1 MGAANHRL
9 CSVTTYPFAVFGGAW
24 EENAPPHLDQLPRKG
39 DTVVGNDVW
48 LGRESVVMPG
58 VHIGDGAIVA
68 AYSVVTKDVAPYTLV
83 GGNPARF
90 LKNQVRPQLTQLLL
104 EAKWWDWDPAAPGG
118 GPAHAVQP
126 PTWEQVKSL
135 AAGSRIWGSRNIS
148 KEESLIWNTAN

>member
-1 MGAANHRL
+1 M
-9 CSVTTYPFAVFGGAW
+9 
-24 EENAPPHLDQLPRKG
+24 
-39 DTVVGNDVW
+39 GNDVW
-48 LGRESVVMPG
+48 LGRESVVMPRG
-58 VHIGDGAIVA
+58 CASGTGAIVA

-90 LKNQVRPQLTQLLL
+90 LKNRFEPP
-104 EAKWWDWDPAAPGG
+104 ADPAPLGGKVVGLGPRRPGG

-126 PTWEQVKSL
+126 QPRTGESL

>member
-1 MGAANHRL
+1 MQRDHLPLRRVRRRL
-9 CSVTTYPFAVFGGAW
+9 

-58 VHIGDGAIVA
+58 VRIGDGAVVA

-90 LKNQVRPQLTQLLL
+90 LKNRFDPQLTQLLL
-104 EAKWWDWDPAAPGG
+104 EAKWWDWDPAAWRRPC
-118 GPAHAVQP
+118 HAVQP
-126 PTWEQVKSL
+126 QPGTGESL